1 MATFFGNI
9 IKNILQEYSDGA
21 TNHKAQISY
30 VDDDPKKGFYI
41 YHACHAKDMQSIITA
56 GARRVFVASNVCCSY
71 GNGLYA
77 TYTLDSAKLNST
89 RRGSNSD
96 GFLYG
101 ANIVKGVC
109 RNSLR
114 SFAIFDP
121 NVCEKVYGHKVSIT
135 DQLQM
140 ICSKDNE
147 GKETFKMLSSLYYF
161 KDLNNY
167 YGFGHTAQGAYKL
180 NSMLEDLESSKF
192 YPRKYI
198 KGLIFSGGN
207 DGNVVVMYDMS
218 SVEIVA
224 YTTDRGNTFHSIDRE
239 EWEHKQLS
247 HDYDLQNELG
257 RMYDEYPTQGFTNG
271 YAVAGKRING
281 YMKYRILSKDLFEKT
296 KDNGGDGRI
305 SDIFF
310 DSINGLSFSAD
321 GVLDVVY
328 DGTPY
333 VIKRNR
339 AGVYKIFDSEEGVYL
354 CDLKNL
360 DEFHKKSKNPTPR
373 VKASKIADTTDWE
386 NIDLSGF

>member
-1 MATFFGNI
+1 MDTFFGNI
-9 IKNILQEYSDGA
+9 VKNILQEYSDGA

-101 ANIVKGVC
+101 PNIVKGVC

-167 YGFGHTAQGAYKL
+167 YGFGLGASGYINNIRYTNTRSL
-180 NSMLEDLESSKF
+180 TD
-192 YPRKYI
+192 YI
-198 KGLIFSGGN
+198 KGNYVYEKEIITKKIDMENFMILGLRKLKGVSNKEFYKRYKVHIKDIF
-207 DGNVVVMYDMS
+207 
-218 SVEIVA
+218 
-224 YTTDRGNTFHSIDRE
+224 NTN
-239 EWEHKQLS
+239 K
-247 HDYDLQNELG
+247 
-257 RMYDEYPTQGFTNG
+257 
-271 YAVAGKRING
+271 
-281 YMKYRILSKDLFEKT
+281 LSKKEM
-296 KDNGGDGRI
+296 
-305 SDIFF
+305 
-310 DSINGLSFSAD
+310 
-321 GVLDVVY
+321 
-328 DGTPY
+328 
-333 VIKRNR
+333 
-339 AGVYKIFDSEEGVYL
+339 E
-354 CDLKNL
+354 
-360 DEFHKKSKNPTPR
+360 
-373 VKASKIADTTDWE
+373 E
-386 NIDLSGF
+386 NII